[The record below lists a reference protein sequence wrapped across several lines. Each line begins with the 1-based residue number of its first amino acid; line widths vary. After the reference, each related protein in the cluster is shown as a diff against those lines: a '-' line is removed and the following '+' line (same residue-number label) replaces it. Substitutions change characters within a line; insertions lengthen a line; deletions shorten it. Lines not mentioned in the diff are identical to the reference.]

1 MRLQNWHYFRKDV
14 VGMSWLSKLA
24 NPTPKVDPQ
33 IPSIGPIPE
42 GVPIVLLVEDEPAVR
57 GLFAMCLRKDGYFV
71 VEASNGS
78 EALSI
83 VEQVG
88 RVDLVVTDVVMPVMK
103 GTELAQRLREK
114 FPSLRFIF
122 VSGYVVHDE
131 LGPNAEL
138 LQKPFLK
145 GDLLK
150 RVVAILGPS
159 ANAAAN
165 GSAI

>member
-1 MRLQNWHYFRKDV
+1 
-14 VGMSWLSKLA
+14 MSWLSKLA
-24 NPTPKVDPQ
+24 QPAPKAESKAPPIGL
-33 IPSIGPIPE
+33 IPD

-71 VEASNGS
+71 VEASNGA
-78 EALSI
+78 EALAVI
-83 VEQVG
+83 EQTG

-114 FPSLRFIF
+114 FPALRFIF

-150 RVVAILGPS
+150 RVLAILGPAVQPS
-159 ANAAAN
+159 PN
-165 GSAI
+165 GSEI

>member
-1 MRLQNWHYFRKDV
+1 
-14 VGMSWLSKLA
+14 MSWLSKLA
-24 NPTPKVDPQ
+24 QPTPKAEPAM
-33 IPSIGPIPE
+33 PPIGNVPE
-42 GVPIVLLVEDEPAVR
+42 GVPVVLLVEDEPAVR

-71 VEASNGS
+71 MEASNGS
-78 EALSI
+78 EALAI
-83 VEQVG
+83 VEQTG

-114 FPSLRFIF
+114 FPTLRFIF

-159 ANAAAN
+159 ASALAN
-165 GSAI
+165 ESATKPSDL